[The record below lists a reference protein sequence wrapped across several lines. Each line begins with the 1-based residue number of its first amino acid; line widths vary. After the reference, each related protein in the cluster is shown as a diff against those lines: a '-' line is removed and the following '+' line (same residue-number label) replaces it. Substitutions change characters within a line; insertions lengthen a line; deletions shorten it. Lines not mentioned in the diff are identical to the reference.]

1 MTVQAEKKAE
11 LSKARLMSLATYAA
25 TGVAVFL
32 VVIKFLAFIV
42 TGSVALLGSLIDSLL
57 DGIASIINMIAVR
70 HSLQPADHEHRFG
83 HGKAEAIA
91 GLGQAAFII
100 GSALFLV
107 FESISRL
114 YRPEPVSA
122 GYVGLAVIVFSICLT
137 VGLVAFQ
144 KYVVD
149 RTGSVAISA
158 DSLHYR
164 GDLFMNVAVLAALFL
179 SSFGGWP
186 QADPVFAIGIAGYI
200 GYSAWQIFSISY
212 DQLMDRELPDAD
224 RDKIRTI
231 AIGHDDV
238 VSLHDLRTRKS
249 GTDVFIQLHLELD
262 PNMTLLDAHTVADQ
276 VEESVK
282 QVFPDA
288 QVLIH
293 QDPAGQEEVPLVP
306 DPLNR
311 T

>member
-1 MTVQAEKKAE
+1 MTAQAETATAR
-11 LSKARLMSLATYAA
+11 SKARLMSLATYAA
-25 TGVAVFL
+25 TGVAAFL
-32 VVIKFLAFIV
+32 VIIKLMAFVV

-57 DGIASIINMIAVR
+57 DGIASIVNMLAVK
-70 HSLQPADHEHRFG
+70 HALQPADHEHRFG

-114 YRPEPVSA
+114 YRPEPVAA
-122 GYVGLAVIVFSICLT
+122 GFVGVGVIAISIVMT
-137 VGLVAFQ
+137 VGLVGFQ
-144 KYVVD
+144 RHVVE

-164 GDLFMNVAVLAALFL
+164 GDLFMNLAVLAALFL

-186 QADPVFAIGIAGYI
+186 QADPYFAIGIAGYI
-200 GYSAWQIFSISY
+200 GYSAWQIFRISY

-224 RDKIRTI
+224 REKIRVI
-231 AIGHDDV
+231 ALADEDV

-262 PNMTLLDAHTVADQ
+262 PNMTLLRAHEVADR
-276 VEESVK
+276 VEESVR
-282 QVFPDA
+282 QAFPDA

>member
-1 MTVQAEKKAE
+1 MTVQAEKKPE
-11 LSKARLMSLATYAA
+11 LNKARLMSLATYAA

-32 VVIKFLAFIV
+32 VIIKFLAFIV

-57 DGIASIINMIAVR
+57 DGIASIINMVAVR

-114 YRPEPVSA
+114 YRPEPVSS

-137 VGLVAFQ
+137 AGLVTFQ

-149 RTGSVAISA
+149 KTGSVAISA

-164 GDLFMNVAVLAALFL
+164 GDLFMNIAVLAALFL

-200 GYSAWQIFSISY
+200 GYSAWQIFRISY
-212 DQLMDRELPDAD
+212 DQLMDRELPDED
-224 RDKIRTI
+224 RDKIRSI
-231 AIGHDDV
+231 AIAHDDV

-276 VEESVK
+276 VEESVR

-306 DPLNR
+306 DSLNR